1 MGRLKKIFKS
11 LVTFAGVIMIYVL
24 INPLSN
30 NGKGGLAEAE
40 LRDLFTGKELS
51 FFDVTKYESAAE
63 ICKQAGADDEII
75 VAGGDGTLTHF
86 VNDVYEMKLSQKIS
100 LYFCGSGND
109 FMNDV
114 KDRVSIQNK
123 LIPLNE
129 FMKSLPKVTV
139 NGMTRYFING
149 IGYGIDGYCCEEG
162 DKVRATSDKPVNY
175 TSIAIKGL
183 LGKYKPRNA
192 TVTVDGET
200 RTYKRVWLAP
210 SMLGRFYG
218 GGMMVAPAQ
227 DRLNKEKTLTNVV
240 CHKGRK
246 LKILMMFPNIF
257 KGAHT
262 KFSDIIDFRTGHSI
276 QVEFDKP
283 CALQIDGETV
293 LNVKSYSVSYGE

>member
-1 MGRLKKIFKS
+1 
-11 LVTFAGVIMIYVL
+11 MIYVL

-40 LRDLFTGKELS
+40 LRELFTGKELT
-51 FFDVTKYESAAE
+51 FFDVTKYKSAAE
-63 ICKQAGADDEII
+63 ICQKIGADDEII

-86 VNDVYEMKLSQKIS
+86 VNDVYEMNLTQKIS

-114 KDRVSIQNK
+114 KERVSIQNK
-123 LIPLNE
+123 MIPLNE

-139 NGMTRYFING
+139 NGETRYFING
-149 IGYGIDGYCCEEG
+149 IGFGIDGYCCEEG
-162 DKVRATSDKPVNY
+162 DKVRASSDKPVNY

-192 TVTVDGET
+192 TVTVDGVAK
-200 RTYKRVWLAP
+200 TYKRVWLAP

-227 DRLNKEKTLTNVV
+227 DRLNKEKTLTNVIWSNT
-240 CHKGRK
+240 G
-246 LKILMMFPNIF
+246 KISTLMKFPNIF
-257 KGAHT
+257 KGEHVKYT
-262 KFSDIIDFRTGHSI
+262 KSIDIRTGHSI

>member
-1 MGRLKKIFKS
+1 
-11 LVTFAGVIMIYVL
+11 MIYIL

-30 NGKGGLAEAE
+30 NGKGSLAEAE
-40 LRDLFTGKELS
+40 LREIFKGKELTVL
-51 FFDVTKYESAAE
+51 DVTKYSSAVE
-63 ICKQAGADDEII
+63 ICQKLNPEDEII

-86 VNDVYEMKLSQKIS
+86 VNDVFELKLTQKIY

-114 KDRVSIQNK
+114 KERVKIENK

-129 FMKSLPKVTV
+129 FMQSLPKVTV

-162 DKVRATSDKPVNY
+162 DRVRATSNKPVNY

-192 TVTVDGET
+192 TVTVDGEA
-200 RTYKRVWLAP
+200 RSYKRVWLAP
-210 SMLGRFYG
+210 AMLGRFYG
-218 GGMMVAPAQ
+218 GGMIIAPDQ
-227 DRLNKEKTLTNVV
+227 DRLNKEKTLTSVV

-246 LKILMMFPNIF
+246 LKILTMFPNIF
-257 KGAHT
+257 KGTHT
-262 KFSDIIDFRTGHSI
+262 RFTDIIDFRTGHSI
-276 QVEFDKP
+276 KVEFDKP

-293 LNVKSYSVSYGE
+293 LNVTSYTAEYN